1 MADTATAAPPRAGLS
16 QSGPRRAS
24 PRARTLLPAL
34 ALAGGVLLFAVFL
47 SLSVGQQH
55 VPLGT
60 VWQALVS
67 PGHAYDDTVVQ
78 SRIPR
83 TLLGLLCGAA
93 LSVSGV
99 VVQGLTRNP
108 LGDPGLL
115 GVNVGASAT
124 LVTGIAFFSA
134 GTGQERV
141 WLALPG
147 AFAATAAVFALGSGR
162 RGATPVRLVLA
173 GAVITAVVGAYIQA
187 VSLSYPQV
195 FDDYRFWVVGSLAGR
210 DASLVGQVLPYLV
223 LGFALSAIL
232 PSSLN
237 ALALGDDTAT
247 ALGAKVGRTRLIG
260 GVAAALL
267 CAGSTAAVGPISFV
281 GLAVPHIVRSFTG
294 ADHRWLMPFSAL
306 VGPALLLLAD
316 VLGRVIAAPA
326 EIEVGVITAFLGA
339 PVLLLAVRR
348 MRGRS

>member
-1 MADTATAAPPRAGLS
+1 LTER
-16 QSGPRRAS
+16 
-24 PRARTLLPAL
+24 RARTLGPGL
-34 ALAGGVLLFAVFL
+34 AAAAGLLLLAVLL
-47 SLSVGQQH
+47 SLSVGTQH
-55 VPLGT
+55 VPFGT
-60 VWQALVS
+60 VVQAIVH
-67 PGHAYDDTVVQ
+67 PGGGYDDTVVQ

-93 LSVSGV
+93 LSVAGV

-115 GVNVGASAT
+115 GVNVGAAAT

-134 GTGQERV
+134 GSGQERV

-147 AFAATAAVFALGSGR
+147 ALVATALVFALGSGR
-162 RGATPVRLVLA
+162 SSSGPVRLVLA
-173 GAVITAVVGAYIQA
+173 GAVVTAVVGAYIQA
-187 VSLSYPQV
+187 ISLSFPEV
-195 FDDYRFWVVGSLAGR
+195 FADYRFWVVGSLAGR
-210 DASLVGQVLPYLV
+210 DASLVGQVLPILV
-223 LGFALSAIL
+223 AGFVLSALL

-247 ALGAKVGRTRLIG
+247 ALGAKIGRTRIIG
-260 GVAAALL
+260 GLAAALL
-267 CAGSTAAVGPISFV
+267 CAGSTAAVGPIAFV

-294 ADHRWLMPFSAL
+294 ADHRWLMPFAAL
-306 VGPALLLLAD
+306 LGPALLLVAD
-316 VLGRVIAAPA
+316 VLGRVVAAPA

-348 MRGRS
+348 MRGRA